1 VDCGEEKMVESFP
14 WWTDAQKKFAADV
27 EKFVD
32 EHVPEAEESWWKM
45 QFPWELMKKVAA
57 KGIYGAGVPKK
68 YGGLELGATGAC
80 IAAEQLGRLYAVGH
94 VFVVSMLGGLHQ
106 LLAHGSE
113 EQKQKWLS
121 QTAKGDVLG
130 AVCITEPFVG
140 SDAAGVVVRAR
151 KEGNDYIV
159 DGKKRFITGAGVAGR
174 YIVYARTSDKPEDL
188 KSYRH
193 LTAFV
198 MEKGMPGFSL
208 EKINAL
214 VGFDNVP
221 NGVLDFN
228 QVKVPEANRIG
239 KEGQGWEIMTG
250 GLNYERLIGSAV
262 LTGPFMDVLRLV
274 TFYTAR
280 RIQFG
285 AQTNR
290 LVNNQFVVADIITKL
305 KIARLVS
312 YYTAYL
318 LDLGRDPI
326 IESSISKL
334 INSEYA
340 RDIGLGAIQIMG
352 GDGCTKFFPV
362 ERLLRDS
369 KIGEIVAGTTEIQ
382 KYVIYQ
388 MYVRLMKSELK
399 PRAKFR
405 FNPKLKVPVL
415 TTAPSEFN
423 GKPVSEDS
431 VLKVLAENYR
441 NVPGAYMTV
450 DDIKEEFGSK
460 DTTAITNALLKLEE
474 KKLAALFRDRKGE
487 IELGK
492 ATYTGLRQ
500 AYPLEHYKWFPPWYR
515 TEDMF

>member
-1 VDCGEEKMVESFP
+1 MEVFP

-32 EHVPEAEESWWKM
+32 EHIPEAEESWWKM
-45 QFPWELMKKVAA
+45 AFPWGLMKKVAA
-57 KGIYGAGVPKK
+57 KGFFGAGVPKK

-94 VFVVSMLGGLHQ
+94 VFVVSLLAGLHQ
-106 LLAHGSE
+106 LLNHGTE

-140 SDAAGVVVRAR
+140 SDAASVVVRAR
-151 KEGNDYIV
+151 KEGSEYIV

-174 YIVYARTSDKPEDL
+174 YVVYARTSEKPEDI
-188 KSYRH
+188 KAYRH

-198 MEKGMPGFSL
+198 IEKGMPGFSL
-208 EKINAL
+208 EKINTL
-214 VGFDNVP
+214 IGFDNVP

-262 LTGPFMDVLRLV
+262 LPGPVMDVLRIV
-274 TFYTAR
+274 TFYTER
-280 RIQFG
+280 RVQFG
-285 AQTNR
+285 ERTNR
-290 LVNNQFVVADIITKL
+290 LVNNQFKVADMITRL
-305 KIARLVS
+305 KIARLMS
-312 YYTAYL
+312 FYTAYL
-318 LDLGRDPI
+318 LDLGREPT
-326 IESSISKL
+326 IESSIAKL

-340 RDIGLGAIQIMG
+340 RDVGLDAVQIMG

-369 KIGEIVAGTTEIQ
+369 KIGEIIAGTTEIQ
-382 KYVIYQ
+382 KYVIYR
-388 MYVRLMKSELK
+388 MYLMSMKMELK
-399 PRAKFR
+399 PKAKLR
-405 FNPKLKVPVL
+405 FNSELGVPVMS
-415 TTAPSEFN
+415 AKPSEFN
-423 GKPVSEDS
+423 GKPVNDDN
-431 VLKVLAENYR
+431 VLKVLADNYR
-441 NVPGAYMTV
+441 NIPGAYMTV

-460 DTTAITNALLKLEE
+460 DTATVNNVLLKLEE
-474 KKLAALFRDRKGE
+474 KKLAVLFRDKKGAV
-487 IELGK
+487 ELGK
-492 ATYTGLRQ
+492 ATYIGLRQ

-515 TEDMF
+515 PEDMF